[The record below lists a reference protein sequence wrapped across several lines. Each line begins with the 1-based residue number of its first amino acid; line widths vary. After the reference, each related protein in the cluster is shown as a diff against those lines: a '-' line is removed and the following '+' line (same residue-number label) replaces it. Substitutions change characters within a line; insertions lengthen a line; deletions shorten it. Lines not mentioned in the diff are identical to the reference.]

1 MEPNNTP
8 RKLSIFDQIEDRI
21 NKSDT
26 NMCNLLNHIDAEIDK
41 RKRLSE
47 VSNDPSYYHGMV
59 MALLDIQEFILKTK

>member
-1 MEPNNTP
+1 MEPNNSP

-26 NMCNLLNHIDAEIDK
+26 NMCNLLNYIDSEIDK

-47 VSNDPSYYHGMV
+47 VSNDPNYYHGMV
-59 MALLDIQEFILKTK
+59 MVLLDIQEFILKNK

>member
-8 RKLSIFDQIEDRI
+8 RKPSIFDQIEARI
-21 NKSDT
+21 NRSDT
-26 NMCNLLNHIDAEIDK
+26 NMCNLLNYIDAEIDK

-59 MALLDIQEFILKTK
+59 MALLDIQEFILKNK

>member
-1 MEPNNTP
+1 MEPNNSP
-8 RKLSIFDQIEDRI
+8 RRLSIFDQIEDRI

-26 NMCNLLNHIDAEIDK
+26 NMCNLLNYIDSEIDK

-59 MALLDIQEFILKTK
+59 MALLDIQEFILKNK